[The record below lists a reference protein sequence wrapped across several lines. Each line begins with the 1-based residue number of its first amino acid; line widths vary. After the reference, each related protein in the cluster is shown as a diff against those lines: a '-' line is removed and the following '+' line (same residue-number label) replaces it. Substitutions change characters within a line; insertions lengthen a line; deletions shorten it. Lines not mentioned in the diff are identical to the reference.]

1 MYYVI
6 CHHGILG
13 QKWGVRRFQNKDGTR
28 TSAGKARYSFGS
40 KEDKKKL
47 LNERYEARKAEGYTD
62 KSSKFLAR
70 SDTKMIRKLDKMNYI
85 ASKNAEKA
93 MEKGN
98 KALSKGNRKAF
109 ERNVKKFIKNNALME
124 TNLSQIKN
132 ISETG
137 RRYYNRQMWQGL
149 SYGATLAGGV
159 IPGVVASTVTNVIDN
174 VSKDGYM
181 YNYRKEY
188 KDNYNKRMKTYEKIT
203 SNKRR

>member
-13 QKWGVRRFQNKDGTR
+13 QKWGIRRFQNKDGTR

-47 LNERYEARKAEGYTD
+47 LNERYEARKAEGYSD
-62 KSSKFLAR
+62 RKSKLLAR
-70 SDTKMIRKLDKMNYI
+70 TDTQLIRKLDKMNYK

-93 MEKGN
+93 IEKGG
-98 KALSKGNRKAF
+98 KALLKGNRKAVV
-109 ERNVKKFIKNNALME
+109 RNAKKFIKNNALME

-137 RRYYNRQMWQGL
+137 RRYYNRQVWKGMDLGV
-149 SYGATLAGGV
+149 ALAGGI
-159 IPGVVASTVTNVIDN
+159 IPGVISSTVTNVIDN

-188 KDNYNKRMKTYEKIT
+188 KDNYNKHMKK
-203 SNKRR
+203 K